1 MCDMVGSFLEKKIW
15 PGVPPC
21 QVVELFFLG
30 VIDHRYVRKRGRAV
44 ACSGELG
51 TCYSW
56 SMSMGSAGGLDGV
69 TLWVF
74 SGSEVGLS
82 VGSSV

>member
-1 MCDMVGSFLEKKIW
+1 M
-15 PGVPPC
+15 
-21 QVVELFFLG
+21 G
-30 VIDHRYVRKRGRAV
+30 VIDHRYVRKRGKAV
-44 ACSGELG
+44 ACSEELG

-69 TLWVF
+69 TSWVF
-74 SGSEVGLS
+74 GGSEVGSS